1 VALSFGSV
9 IFISYICIVN
19 QLKQYTMAKAI
30 QFSEVTLR
38 QEISSRGG
46 GIEIDLTRFGFKG
59 EKMSAYQN
67 YLGGGLLGRIN
78 ANDTIRAY
86 NKPCTE
92 KQTAKLDKIAERLK
106 KYFHELT
113 NPDTEWEGQSF
124 EQNQNMPSSAY

>member
-1 VALSFGSV
+1 
-9 IFISYICIVN
+9 
-19 QLKQYTMAKAI
+19 MAKAI

-38 QEISSRGG
+38 LEVSSRGG
-46 GIEIDLTRFGFKG
+46 GVEIDLTRFGFKG

-67 YLGGGLLGRIN
+67 YLGGGMLGRVQ

-92 KQTAKLDKIAERLK
+92 KQAAKLDKIAERLK

-113 NPDTEWEGQSF
+113 NPDTEWEGQTY
-124 EQNQNMPSSAY
+124 EKNQNMPVSAY